1 MTRKKSHKTRE
12 RICQPN
18 ESIGLCRISA
28 STTTDHIPNIQ
39 NILLKEYEL
48 CFTRACSMY
57 DLTNEIIK
65 LYTTIYFA
73 VMSVFG
79 FAFQSIP
86 VTLFGDTKLL
96 PICMLSCLI
105 VYGYVTMFMHIA
117 TWSARN
123 NYRKRRSYLL
133 QHLLGVSDQDCLKKS
148 IIDYLCIPRY
158 VDNGVLR
165 SLSYTCGIL
174 CIYCCAI
181 GLP

>member
-1 MTRKKSHKTRE
+1 MTRKKVIKQGSAFVSQMK
-12 RICQPN
+12 
-18 ESIGLCRISA
+18 SIGLCRISA

-133 QHLLGVSDQDCLKKS
+133 QHLLGVSDQDCLKKALL
-148 IIDYLCIPRY
+148 IIF
-158 VDNGVLR
+158 VFQGM
-165 SLSYTCGIL
+165 
-174 CIYCCAI
+174 
-181 GLP
+181 